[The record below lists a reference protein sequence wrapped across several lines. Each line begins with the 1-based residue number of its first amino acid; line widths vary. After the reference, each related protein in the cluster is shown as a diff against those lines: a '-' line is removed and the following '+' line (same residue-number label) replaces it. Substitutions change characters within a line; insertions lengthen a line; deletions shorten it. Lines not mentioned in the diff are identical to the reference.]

1 MCGIVGYIGDPE
13 KVVDTLMH
21 GLKRLEPRGYDSAGI
36 AVLKDG
42 IMTCIKS
49 AGKVEQLSKRI
60 NGTVIHGSLGI
71 AHTRWAT
78 HGEPNER
85 NAHPHFSRLG
95 QVYLAHNG
103 TINNNGVLKK
113 MLITKGCEFISETD
127 TEVIVHLIEDFYNQS
142 EVKNED
148 AFVSSLQKTLGLLEG
163 TYGLVVCHVDYPDL
177 ILVARLG
184 SPVLVGVGKNE
195 MIIASNPVAIM
206 SYTDKVNYL
215 SDNEIAKVY
224 RDNYQIIDA
233 SNKEVKKVVEKIEL
247 DMNDITMNGYETF
260 MLKEIFEQP
269 QTIED
274 TYRGRIMS
282 HLGEVK
288 LGGLEEKGVLD
299 TLRHIKR
306 LNLVACG
313 SAFYAAK
320 VGEYLFEEIAG
331 IPTKV
336 DKATEFAYRDP
347 VFDSETAY
355 IVVSQSGETADT
367 RRALNKIKQ
376 KGILCLGVVN
386 SVGSL
391 IAHETDA
398 GVYNRVG
405 PEIGVASTKAFT
417 SQVAVMIMLAVL
429 MGRQRYLSEVAAKQI
444 LSELEALPEKI
455 KKILTQSAEIEA
467 IAKEY
472 LTAKSFVYL
481 GRKFNYP
488 IALEGAL
495 KLKEISYIHT
505 EGYPAGELKHGP
517 LALVDENLPT
527 IFIIPKDSVYDHN
540 LSNLEEI
547 KARKGK
553 VIAIATEGD
562 KDIAQIADHV
572 IYLPDAIEAV
582 MPILAAIPLQLFAYY
597 TAKFNHRDIDKP
609 RNLAKTVTVG

>member
-1 MCGIVGYIGDPE
+1 MCGIVGYLGDND
-13 KVVDTLMH
+13 KVIDTLMH

-36 AVLKDG
+36 AVLVDG
-42 IMTCIKS
+42 KMLCIKS
-49 AGKVEQLSKRI
+49 EGKVVELEKRL
-60 NGTVIHGSLGI
+60 NGSVIRGSLGI

-78 HGEPNER
+78 HGEPSER
-85 NAHPHFSRLG
+85 NAHPHFSALG
-95 QVYLAHNG
+95 QVYLVHNG

-113 MLITKGCEFISETD
+113 MLIAKGCEFISETD

-142 EVKNED
+142 EEKNEA

-184 SPVLVGVGKNE
+184 SPVLIGVGKNE
-195 MIIASNPVAIM
+195 MIIASNPVAII

-224 RDNYQIIDA
+224 RNSYQIIDA
-233 SNKEVKKVVEKIEL
+233 SDKEVKKVIEKIEL

-274 TYRGRIMS
+274 TFRGRINS
-282 HLGEVK
+282 LLGEVK
-288 LGGLEEKGVLD
+288 LGGLEEPGVLN

-306 LNLVACG
+306 LNIIACG
-313 SAFYAAK
+313 SAFYAGK

-367 RRALNKIKQ
+367 RKALNKIKQ
-376 KGILCLGVVN
+376 KGVLCLGVVN
-386 SVGSL
+386 SVGSI
-391 IAHETDA
+391 IARETDA

-417 SQVAVMIMLAVL
+417 SQVVVMIMLAVL
-429 MGRQRYLSEVAAKQI
+429 MGRQRHLSEASAKQI

-455 KKILTQSAEIEA
+455 KKVLALSSEIKK
-467 IAKEY
+467 IAQEY
-472 LTAKSFVYL
+472 LPAKSFVYL
-481 GRKFNYP
+481 GRKYNYP

-495 KLKEISYIHT
+495 KLKEIAYIHT

-527 IFIIPKDSVYDHN
+527 IFIIPKDSVYDYN
-540 LSNLEEI
+540 LNNLQEI
-547 KARKGK
+547 KARHGK
-553 VIAIATEGD
+553 IIAIATEGD
-562 KDIAQIADHV
+562 EEIAQIADDV
-572 IYLPDAIEAV
+572 IYLPRAIEVV
-582 MPILAAIPLQLFAYY
+582 MPVLTTIPLQLFAYY
-597 TAKFNHRDIDKP
+597 TAQFNKRDIDKP
-609 RNLAKTVTVG
+609 RNLAKEVTVN